1 MRLSKDLAGMKWDEF
16 KALLCGISP
25 ETPLGRIVSI
35 RAEDDK
41 DILKHFTKE
50 QRRIRSEWRNRKAKA
65 VAEDRLDDMLELLK
79 QGFIAMA
86 GEG

>member
-1 MRLSKDLAGMKWDEF
+1 MKWDEF
-16 KALLCGISP
+16 KALLCGVAP

-50 QRRIRSEWRNRKAKA
+50 QKRIRSEWRNRKAKK
-65 VAEDRLDDMLELLK
+65 VSETQLDDMLEQLK
-79 QGFIAMA
+79 RGFMAMA
-86 GEG
+86 GKE